1 MKHRIASILALVF
14 TATAFGQSASTHTA
28 PASRQ
33 PMQATVIPIGSDTS
47 IYPIHTKVDYTTIII
62 LPQDDK
68 ILDYL
73 VGDKAEWVLEGAE
86 NLAYVRPA
94 EPGHKTN
101 INLVT
106 AKGNVYTF
114 DVDEVS
120 SAPSVPVDEK
130 VILRPPQHADLS
142 SSSVAAN
149 TVKTP
154 RFVSYNDY
162 ERVQELAK
170 HTATEAQAAIE
181 RDRQNV
187 ANSMHFGYKYKSGK
201 PFNVASIY
209 DDGKFTYIQMKPSTD
224 EMPALYLIKD
234 GKPDLTTYTYA
245 DGVYTVNSV
254 IGRAYLRLGKA
265 KLDITRSTK

>member
-1 MKHRIASILALVF
+1 MKYPIAAILFSTF
-14 TATAFGQSASTHTA
+14 TAVAFGQPAITRQT

-33 PMQATVIPIGSDTS
+33 TMQATVMSVGSDTT

-73 VGDKAEWVLEGAE
+73 VGDKSEWVLEGAE
-86 NLAYVRPA
+86 NLAYIRPA
-94 EPGHKTN
+94 EAGHNTN
-101 INLVT
+101 VNLVT

-114 DVDEVS
+114 DVDEVTNT
-120 SAPSVPVDEK
+120 PSVPVDEK
-130 VILRPPQHADLS
+130 VILRVPQHADLS

-149 TVKTP
+149 TPKTP
-154 RFVSYNDY
+154 RFVSYNDFQK
-162 ERVQELAK
+162 VQELAQ
-170 HTATEAQAAIE
+170 HTATEAQVQIE

-187 ANSMHFGYKYKSGK
+187 ANAMHFSYKYKSGK

-234 GKPDLTTYTYA
+234 GKPDLTNYTYA
-245 DGVYTVNSV
+245 NGVYTVNSV
-254 IGRAYLRLGKA
+254 IDHAYLRIGKA
-265 KLDITRSTK
+265 KLDITRNAK

>member
-1 MKHRIASILALVF
+1 MNHRIAALILLAF
-14 TATAFGQSASTHTA
+14 AASAFGQSAHQVGTTT
-28 PASRQ
+28 RQ
-33 PMQATVIPIGSDTS
+33 TMQAIAIPTGSDTT
-47 IYPIHTKVDYTTIII
+47 IYPIHTKVDYTTIIV

-106 AKGNVYTF
+106 ARGNVYTF

-120 SAPSVPVDEK
+120 ASPSIAVDEK

-142 SSSVAAN
+142 SSSVAIETPN
-149 TVKTP
+149 TP
-154 RFVSYNDY
+154 RFVSYSDY
-162 ERVQELAK
+162 RKAQELAQ
-170 HTATEAQAAIE
+170 HTAKEAQVEIE

-187 ANSMHFGYKYKSGK
+187 ANAMHFGYKYKPGK

-209 DDGKFTYIQMKPSTD
+209 DDGKFTYIQMTPSTD

-234 GKPDLTTYTYA
+234 GKPDLTNYSYA
-245 DGVYTVNSV
+245 NGIYTVNSV
-254 IGRAYLRLGKA
+254 IDRAYLRLGKA
-265 KLDITRSTK
+265 KLDITRNTK